1 MASPLLLAAIDRL
14 AAHAY
19 VTVDEADSSGSS
31 GMLIERAIER
41 VMPRSKQRAQGAVEC
56 PVGGE
61 VCVGGRTGE
70 GSRG

>member
-1 MASPLLLAAIDRL
+1 
-14 AAHAY
+14 
-19 VTVDEADSSGSS
+19 VDEADSSGSS